1 VIVDEG
7 RWWVS
12 RPRERVDELYR
23 TERVTP

>member
-1 VIVDEG
+1 VDEG

-12 RPRERVDELYR
+12 RPRERLDELYR